1 MSPESSSPLTQA
13 EIVDAYFLEHR
24 AKVLDVAAML
34 DRLDRAT
41 PDEDDFRIQALRDAI
56 ACLIDGEGD
65 RVRRIQMRLS
75 DRSTA
80 PIDAA
85 PMQGAFGAPR
95 AEDPA

>member
-1 MSPESSSPLTQA
+1 MTPDSSCSLTRA

-24 AKVLDVAAML
+24 AKVLDIAALL
-34 DRLDRAT
+34 DRLDRAE
-41 PDEDDFRIQALRDAI
+41 PGEEDFRMLALREAV

-75 DRSTA
+75 DPSST

-85 PMQGAFGAPR
+85 PMQGAFGAPLP
-95 AEDPA
+95 EGQT

>member
-1 MSPESSSPLTQA
+1 LTRA
-13 EIVDAYFLEHR
+13 EIIDAYFLEHR
-24 AKVLDVAAML
+24 AKVLDIAAFL
-34 DRLDRAT
+34 DRLDRAAQ
-41 PDEDDFRIQALRDAI
+41 DAGEEDFRVLALRDAV

-95 AEDPA
+95 GEGPA